1 VLGHVVG
8 LRTKGGVTV
17 HESLHVGYG
26 GYVLVLL
33 RLSLVGIE
41 QALDVLTEFTEV
53 GVFIIPEMREEMR
66 WRKGLGLTG

>member
-1 VLGHVVG
+1 
-8 LRTKGGVTV
+8 
-17 HESLHVGYG
+17 
-26 GYVLVLL
+26 LVLL